1 MGRMVKRLVRY
12 TDIYLELTDE
22 DLKKQRERNE
32 LRQKWEISPAVT
44 AHEKR
49 FAECLLKCPICG
61 KTPHYLKIACES
73 KSGYSYKMDCDIH
86 VGSMLGCG
94 DWFDTPSRAGR
105 DWNDR
110 VRIARAK
117 ERRYSDRGLMGDDLY
132 HEFQW
137 EVK

>member
-12 TDIYLELTDE
+12 TDLYLELTDE
-22 DLKKQRERNE
+22 DLQKQRARNE
-32 LRQKWEISPAVT
+32 LRQKFEISPDVT

-49 FAECLLKCPICG
+49 FAERLLKCPICG
-61 KTPHYLKIACES
+61 KTPHYLKIACDS

-110 VRIARAK
+110 VRMAR
-117 ERRYSDRGLMGDDLY
+117 
-132 HEFQW
+132 
-137 EVK
+137 